1 MEKEN
6 VQEMINKAI
15 HDMQTYKN
23 PDLTKFVQY
32 FNPIVEALG
41 FWRPLEKCH
50 IEQIWQDLSNV
61 EITVSWSCRG
71 GNDSEEI
78 RIPNFILNNSDPVSS
93 AKNCATRRKI
103 KMLEAKI
110 MEAEEQLLRLK
121 KELEE
126 AKNSFSEIQGQ
137 K

>member
-1 MEKEN
+1 MDKDN
-6 VQEMINKAI
+6 VKEMINKAI
-15 HDMQTYKN
+15 NDLQTYKN
-23 PDLTKFVQY
+23 PDLTEFVQY

-41 FWRPLEKCH
+41 FWRPLEKCR
-50 IEQIWQDLSNV
+50 IEQIWQDQSNI
-61 EITVSWSCRG
+61 ELTVSWICRG
-71 GNDSEEI
+71 CEDSEEI
-78 RIPNFILNNSDPVSS
+78 RIPNFILNNSDPVLS